1 MGTGT
6 SKNAS
11 SPPGGKLLSL
21 LLRGD
26 AGAEFGTGLPTAVA
40 TGMDEGEERL
50 TGVVG
55 NDSAG

>member
-11 SPPGGKLLSL
+11 SPPGRKLLSL

-26 AGAEFGTGLPTAVA
+26 AGAEFGTGLPTTVA